1 MAFPRARRLP
11 LLLCAVGVAAL
22 AGQGRARAGKN
33 DLRLLNLCPP
43 DPNTNECSWWVK
55 RDGTGRVT

>member
-22 AGQGRARAGKN
+22 PGQGRARAGKN

-43 DPNTNECSWWVK
+43 DPNTQ
-55 RDGTGRVT
+55 RVQLGARAIGDAGA